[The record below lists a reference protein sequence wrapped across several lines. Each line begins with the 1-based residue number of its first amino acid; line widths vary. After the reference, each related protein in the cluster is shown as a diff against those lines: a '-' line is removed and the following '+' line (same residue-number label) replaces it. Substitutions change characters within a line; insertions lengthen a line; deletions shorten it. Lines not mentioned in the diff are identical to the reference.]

1 MPLLNPR
8 KVKHRK
14 HQKGSVRGV
23 SVAGSELAFGQFGLR
38 ALESRWIT
46 ARQLEAARR
55 AMTRFIQRSGKIW
68 IRVFPDKPITKKG
81 AEVPMGSGKGAVD
94 HFVAVVRRGRI
105 LLEMDGLDE
114 VTTRRALR
122 LAADK
127 LPVKTIVVK
136 KESSI

>member
-1 MPLLNPR
+1 MPLLNPK

-23 SVAGSELAFGQFGLR
+23 SVAGSELSFGQYGLR
-38 ALESRWIT
+38 ALQSRWIT
-46 ARQLEAARR
+46 ARQIEAARR
-55 AMTRFIQRSGKIW
+55 AMTRFMQRSGKVW

-105 LLEMDGLDE
+105 ILEVDGLDE
-114 VTTRRALR
+114 ATTKQAIR

-127 LPVKTIVVK
+127 LPIKTAFVRK
-136 KESSI
+136 DSSL

>member
-1 MPLLNPR
+1 MPLLNPK

-23 SVAGSELAFGQFGLR
+23 SVAGSTLAFGQYGLR
-38 ALESRWIT
+38 AMESRWIT

-55 AMTRFIQRSGKIW
+55 AMTRYMQRSGKVW

-94 HFVAVVRRGRI
+94 HFVAVVRRGKI
-105 LLEMDGLDE
+105 LLEIDGLDE
-114 VTTRRALR
+114 ITSRRAMR

-127 LPVKTIVVK
+127 FPIHTMLVK
-136 KESSI
+136 KESSL

>member
-1 MPLLNPR
+1 MPLLNPK

-23 SVAGSELAFGQFGLR
+23 SVAGSTLAFGQYGLR

-55 AMTRFIQRSGKIW
+55 AMTRYMQRSGKIW

-94 HFVAVVRRGRI
+94 HFVAVVRRGKI
-105 LLEMDGLDE
+105 LLEIDGLDE
-114 VTTRRALR
+114 VTSRHALR
-122 LAADK
+122 LASDK
-127 LPVKTIVVK
+127 FPVQTMIVK
-136 KESSI
+136 KESSL

>member
-1 MPLLNPR
+1 MPLLNPK

-23 SVAGSELAFGQFGLR
+23 SVAGSELAFGQYGLR
-38 ALESRWIT
+38 AMESRWIT
-46 ARQLEAARR
+46 ARQLEASRR

-105 LLEMDGLDE
+105 LLEMDGLDDK
-114 VTTRRALR
+114 TSRHALR

-127 LPVKTIVVK
+127 LPIRTAIVRK
-136 KESSI
+136 DSSL